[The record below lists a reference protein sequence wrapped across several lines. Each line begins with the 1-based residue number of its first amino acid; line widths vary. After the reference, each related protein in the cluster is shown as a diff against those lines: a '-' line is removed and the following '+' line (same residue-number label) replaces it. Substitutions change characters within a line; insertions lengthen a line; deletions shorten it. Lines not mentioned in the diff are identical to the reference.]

1 MSWLGT
7 SHGATPFEDVLGLR
21 PELLEGY
28 RRFYGALWDQR
39 RVAPRLLE
47 IARLRVAWVHGCA
60 AEAAISHRESEVT
73 IAEREALAR
82 GQVASFH
89 GLEATV
95 LEVAEKMTHQ
105 HHSIA
110 DGEIA
115 TIRNALGE
123 AATVALITGIALFDA
138 NCRLKL
144 TFEVDVRTAVV
155 DAPATAAGPI
165 Y

>member
-1 MSWLGT
+1 MACLSARFAYGVPVDADGLTRVDGAERWLRERGF
-7 SHGATPFEDVLGLR
+7 A
-21 PELLEGY
+21 
-28 RRFYGALWDQR
+28 Q
-39 RVAPRLLE
+39 
-47 IARLRVAWVHGCA
+47 LRVRVHGVITSYSIHYTKLY
-60 AEAAISHRESEVT
+60 EHRESEVT